1 MFIFSELLF
10 ISFLCFP
17 LLKSEI
23 SISMGHP
30 QRIGA
35 YKILRGHTSSVQSVA
50 VDPSKDMVM
59 INISVLLNQCCCCA
73 YLSIH
78 GFLLTSLGN

>member
-1 MFIFSELLF
+1 L
-10 ISFLCFP
+10 LCFP
-17 LLKSEI
+17 LLKSET
-23 SISMGHP
+23 SISVGHP
-30 QRIGA
+30 HRIGA
-35 YKILRGHTSSVQSVA
+35 YKILCGHTSSVQSVA

-59 INISVLLNQCCCCA
+59 INISVLNRCFCSA